1 LTREGYAAGTAV
13 PVERSRAAIEAE
25 LTKRGATAFGYNWT
39 GTEAVVAFTL
49 NGLLVRMRLALPDRA
64 DYQDYTAG
72 NRRRV
77 AGQKVHDDEV
87 RRRWRALF
95 LVVKAKLVA
104 VDEGITSL
112 EREFLADVVL
122 PAGVTVLEA
131 VRPEIEQARAIEGR
145 PGALDQGRA

>member
-1 LTREGYAAGTAV
+1 MTAYAAGTTV
-13 PVERSRAAIEAE
+13 TVDRSRAEIERE

-49 NGLLVRMRLALPDRA
+49 RGLQVRMALELPKPTDFS
-64 DYQDYTAG
+64 DYRAG
-72 NRRRV
+72 NGRV
-77 AGQKVHDDEV
+77 VSGAKVYDDEV
-87 RRRWRALF
+87 RRRWRALAI
-95 LVVKAKLVA
+95 VVKAKLVA

-131 VRPEIEQARAIEGR
+131 VRPEIEQARQAIAGR
-145 PGALDQGRA
+145 VG